1 VSNLLT
7 TKRSRPRFSSVI
19 AGLAVLA
26 VSACEPRQYTLDEV
40 PITGATEK
48 QRETIR
54 KAALWFDEAAGPG
67 RLRLNQIEVNPDIPL
82 HASAAYRTMS
92 ERVEL
97 DSDLNGSD
105 LFEAAIHEFCH
116 GLDDD
121 LGRPSKSSDVL
132 AAAAASP
139 ELDHHF
145 ASVTRIREPAELF
158 AQICETGPVG
168 TSWLAHPCPGD
179 RTYLRDAA
187 QVVNDL
193 VWRASPDVHLRD
205 DDVASIHAVP
215 LDSEVIVLSAWGI
228 EEQPLVFM
236 LPWPWPFHDAREL
249 AGPHGYIAVDV
260 SSNTMAPSPGIAPD
274 QTVHSDLPGNTMA
287 KPYNLRPVPRKDGG
301 AVPGVMVD
309 EAQVMLMEYRRKRY
323 GLQPR
328 PMAFVDD
335 EWHEIGGACAN
346 DTSAV
351 AHAAGSFYVF
361 TARSGDLSW
370 AELSFP

>member
-1 VSNLLT
+1 MVLRQPT
-7 TKRSRPRFSSVI
+7 SSVI

-40 PITGATEK
+40 PITGATDE

-67 RLRLNQIEVNPDIPL
+67 RLTLNEIEMLENAEETSEVVHLEGRFRPL
-82 HASAAYRTMS
+82 LDH
-92 ERVEL
+92 VEL
-97 DSDLNGSD
+97 DSSLYGKA
-105 LFEAAIHEFCH
+105 LFETAIHEFCH
-116 GLDDD
+116 GLDAD
-121 LGRPSKSSDVL
+121 LGWPSRSNDTL

-139 ELDHHF
+139 EIDVDFSGVLRIHEPYEIF
-145 ASVTRIREPAELF
+145 AR
-158 AQICETGPVG
+158 ICETGPVG